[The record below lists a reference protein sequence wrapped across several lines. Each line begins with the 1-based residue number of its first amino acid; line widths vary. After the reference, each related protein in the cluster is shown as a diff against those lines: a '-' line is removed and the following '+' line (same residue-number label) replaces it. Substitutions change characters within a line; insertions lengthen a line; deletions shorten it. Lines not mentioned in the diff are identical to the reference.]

1 MSDTSININID
12 NAEVAK
18 FTSREDNWWDRNGDF
33 KALHD
38 INPIRIAYI
47 QNRIGLSGMTVLDV
61 GCGGGILSEA
71 LARKRGRVTGID
83 LSQPAL
89 VAAKTHGR
97 RSGLLIDYACIT
109 AEGLAQ
115 SAEGQFDIVTCME
128 LMEHVPH
135 PESLVRACARLTRP
149 GGDIFFATIN
159 RTPVAYL
166 LVILAAE
173 YVFGI
178 VRKGMHSYRKF
189 IRPMELKTWA
199 GETGLGLQDLSG
211 LRYIP
216 FIRKSAL
223 CRSVS
228 MNYMMHFKNTATKTQ
243 RHKEK
248 DIQWHFGKI
257 LNGLTFAK
265 EKSNSTN
272 T

>member
-1 MSDTSININID
+1 MDDTSIDINID

-18 FTSREDNWWDRNGDF
+18 FTSRETLWWDRNGDF

-38 INPIRIAYI
+38 INPVRIDYI
-47 QNRIGLSGMTVLDV
+47 WKRAGLSGKSVLDV
-61 GCGGGILSEA
+61 GCGGGILSDA
-71 LARKRGRVTGID
+71 LARKGGRVTAID

-89 VAAKTHGR
+89 SVAKTHGR
-97 RSGLLIDYACIT
+97 QSGLFIDYACIT
-109 AEGLAQ
+109 AEGLAE
-115 SAEGQFDIVTCME
+115 SAKGYFDIVTCME
-128 LMEHVPH
+128 LVEHVPH
-135 PESLVRACARLTRP
+135 PESLVRACGRLIRP

-189 IRPMELKTWA
+189 IRPVELENWA
-199 GETGLGLQDLSG
+199 GGAGLDLQDLSG

-228 MNYMMHFKNTATKTQ
+228 MNYIMHFRKHEKNS
-243 RHKEK
+243 H
-248 DIQWHFGKI
+248 
-257 LNGLTFAK
+257 
-265 EKSNSTN
+265 
-272 T
+272 